1 MIRLQSWWLLVAII
15 IVRPALAADD
25 EFVFDAGAYQKKNY
39 SFSGYVELRPDQQAL
54 NPDSAA
60 YQLGFIG
67 LPGRDTL
74 NHTAASIFLN
84 GNFEKNRWQFA
95 FTAQGANQE
104 DELVSQ
110 QTTDLYEAY
119 TAYKPSPE
127 KTFELGKRTL
137 KWGKG
142 YAWNPVGFVER
153 PKDPDEPDLAREGYV
168 MATAD
173 LIKSYSGK
181 LTTLTLTP
189 VYLPVRPDLNNDYS
203 STPGDNLALK
213 LYLLYNN
220 SDIDLV
226 YLNDASRS
234 QRFGIDF
241 ARNLQTNFEIHA
253 EWAYLT
259 NFSRTVVD
267 SSGTISTETVAGH
280 QLLAGMRYLT
290 GNETTIITEL
300 YHNQVGYSAAQME
313 DFFTAVHDANATN
326 NTSLLNQLAN
336 LAPKTYLRR
345 TPGQNYLYLRL
356 SNKEPFD
363 WLYYTPAITFISNLD
378 DDSYSVTPELVYTG
392 FNNLELRLKATWL
405 QGPLLSEFG
414 EKRNQRKIEFRLRYF
429 Y

>member
-1 MIRLQSWWLLVAII
+1 MIRIRPWWLLVAVI
-15 IVRPALAADD
+15 IVQPVLAADD
-25 EFVFDAGAYQKKNY
+25 EFVFDAGAYQKKEY

-54 NPDSAA
+54 NPNSAA

-67 LPGRDTL
+67 LPDRNTL
-74 NHTAASIFLN
+74 NHNAASILLN
-84 GNFEKNRWQFA
+84 GNYEKDHWQLA
-95 FTAQGANQE
+95 FTAQGANQQ

-119 TAYKPSPE
+119 AAYKPAPDR
-127 KTFELGKRTL
+127 TWELGKRTL

-189 VYLPVRPDLNNDYS
+189 VYLPVRSDLNTDYGS
-203 STPGDNLALK
+203 AAGDNLALK

-241 ARNLQTNFEIHA
+241 ARNLQTNFEIHG

-259 NFSRTVVD
+259 DFDRTVVD
-267 SSGTISTETVAGH
+267 SSGAVSTETVAGH
-280 QLLAGMRYLT
+280 QFLAGLRYLT
-290 GNETTIITEL
+290 ENETTIIAEV
-300 YHNQVGYSAAQME
+300 YHNQVGYTAAQME
-313 DFFTAVHDANATN
+313 DFFTAVHTADATS
-326 NTSLLNQLAN
+326 NTTLLNQLAN
-336 LAPKTYLRR
+336 LAPKTYLKR

-392 FNNLELRLKATWL
+392 FKNLELRFKATWL
-405 QGPLLSEFG
+405 QGSRLSELG